1 MFLDWTEKDVTY
13 WGYIRL
19 LQSNT
24 ANRERLILGNW
35 IIGSLVLVVLISL
48 GQLGWLEIQVAV

>member
-24 ANRERLILGNW
+24 ANRETYFRELDHGLVGADSSDVLWAGRLA
-35 IIGSLVLVVLISL
+35 
-48 GQLGWLEIQVAV
+48 EIQVAL